1 MVNPLCPSFRDV
13 WFPFPFHSFVDE
25 GTLSF
30 TMALFR
36 ADASQ
41 DPMTFIRRNNG
52 IILIVCVVALQ
63 THIGIV
69 LHQRTDTILPIQ
81 LFTGCGD
88 ELCESNGNPAP
99 GAEMARLNI
108 FKGISPDTH
117 AKLEKDVHPSEFDT
131 VCFAIHRITADG

>member
-1 MVNPLCPSFRDV
+1 MRGS
-13 WFPFPFHSFVDE
+13 S
-25 GTLSF
+25 
-30 TMALFR
+30 A
-36 ADASQ
+36 
-41 DPMTFIRRNNG
+41 
-52 IILIVCVVALQ
+52 

-108 FKGISPDTH
+108 FKGISTDTH